1 MRDLLLLAVK
11 DFLGTCFQPGR
22 PLLLGFSGG
31 PDSSSLLYLLK
42 ECCRFF
48 PLNVHVAHV
57 DHGWREESAKEAAG
71 LKILVESLGFPFHI
85 KRLAS
90 PKSQEN
96 LEKKGRDAR
105 LEFFSTIYEEEGCQA
120 LLLAHQ
126 AEDQAET
133 VLKRVLEGASLMH
146 LGGMK
151 EVSKLDSMVVWR
163 PLLRVNKAKIL
174 EWIEEKGI
182 STVHDE
188 TNLDPKFLRGRMRSQ
203 LFPEMKRRFG
213 KEMVAP
219 LGNVG
224 LSAHELK
231 EYLERKV
238 EPYLQKI
245 EEGPSEVRLDLREF
259 LPIERVELKALVRLL
274 CRRLGKGLSFDSVEL
289 LCKLLNTKAAKK
301 KILQNNNVFHAH
313 KGILTIKWLPQ

>member
-1 MRDLLLLAVK
+1 MRDLLLHK
-11 DFLGTCFQPGR
+11 TKEFLEFHHHQGS

-31 PDSSSLLYLLK
+31 PDSSALLYLLS

-48 PLNVHVAHV
+48 PLKVHVAHV
-57 DHGWREESAKEAAG
+57 DHGWREGSTKEAAG
-71 LKILVESLGFPFHI
+71 LKKRVESLGFPFHL
-85 KRLAS
+85 KKLTS
-90 PKSQEN
+90 PKNLGN
-96 LEKKGRDAR
+96 LEEKGRDER
-105 LEFFSTIYEEEGCQA
+105 LNFFSSIYREEGCQA

-146 LGGMK
+146 LGGMR
-151 EVSKLDSMVVWR
+151 EVSELDAMVVWR
-163 PLLRVNKAKIL
+163 PLLSVSKTKIL
-174 EWIEEKGI
+174 RWIEEKGI
-182 STVHDE
+182 ETVHDE

-238 EPYLQKI
+238 VPYLRRV
-245 EEGPSEVRLDLREF
+245 EEGPCEVRLDLSEF
-259 LPIERVELKALVRLL
+259 LPMETVELKALVRLL
-274 CRRLGKGLSFDSVEL
+274 CKRLGMGLSFDAIEL
-289 LCKLLNTKAAKK
+289 LCKLLNTKASKK
-301 KILQNNNVFHAH
+301 KILQKNHAFHAH
-313 KGILTIKWLPQ
+313 RGVLTIKSLPQ